1 MKDIANTAIVVAV
14 LIALLGAGGGV
25 LVWLAPVPTAE
36 LTAAQSTLIELAD
49 TAAKGTLGAIFGF
62 VSAVLTIRNG
72 RRD

>member
-1 MKDIANTAIVVAV
+1 MKDIANTAIVVV
-14 LIALLGAGGGV
+14 FLIALLGAGGGV

-49 TAAKGTLGAIFGF
+49 TGVKGALGAISGF
-62 VSAVLTIRNG
+62 ITARLTIRNG

>member
-1 MKDIANTAIVVAV
+1 MKDIINTVTAVVF

-49 TAAKGTLGAIFGF
+49 TAVKGTLGAIFGF
-62 VSAVLTIRNG
+62 VSAVLTMRNG

>member
-1 MKDIANTAIVVAV
+1 MKDIVNTVTAVVF

-49 TAAKGTLGAIFGF
+49 TAVKGALGAIFGF
-62 VSAVLTIRNG
+62 VSAVLTMRNG
-72 RRD
+72 RRG